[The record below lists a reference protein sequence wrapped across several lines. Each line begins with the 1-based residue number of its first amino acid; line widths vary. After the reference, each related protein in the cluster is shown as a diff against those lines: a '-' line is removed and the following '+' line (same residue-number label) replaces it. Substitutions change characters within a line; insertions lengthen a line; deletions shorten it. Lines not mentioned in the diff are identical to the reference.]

1 MGVGYPNINK
11 EKSKKLSKF
20 IIDNTKLI
28 HDAQVHENGR
38 L

>member
-1 MGVGYPNINK
+1 MEVGCPNINK

-28 HDAQVHENGR
+28 HDA
-38 L
+38 